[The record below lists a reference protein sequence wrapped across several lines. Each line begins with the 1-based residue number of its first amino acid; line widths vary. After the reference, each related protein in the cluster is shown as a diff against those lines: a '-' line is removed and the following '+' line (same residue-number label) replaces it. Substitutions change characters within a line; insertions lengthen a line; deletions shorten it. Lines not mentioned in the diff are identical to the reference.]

1 MDRISQ
7 ENRSPGCCLFWLVLA
22 RSEGPTLRE
31 SLTTPRTGST
41 STSVHWPHIGVL
53 YNDDIL
59 RKYHKLPTTDIETD
73 SYVAVQLIEQKRALS
88 FDSLS
93 YTAEEVEGSFCFTVL
108 DE

>member
-1 MDRISQ
+1 MVCASI
-7 ENRSPGCCLFWLVLA
+7 
-22 RSEGPTLRE
+22 
-31 SLTTPRTGST
+31 
-41 STSVHWPHIGVL
+41 SVHWPHIGVL

-59 RKYHKLPTTDIETD
+59 RKYHKLPITDIETD
-73 SYVAVQLIEQKRALS
+73 SYVAVQLIEQKRALN